1 MKILLPNPHGFC
13 AGVVMAIQSLE
24 KALELYG
31 TPIYVF
37 HEIVHNKHV
46 VEGFCR
52 RGVVFVDSLDE
63 IPESSHVLF
72 SAHGVSP
79 DIRQQARARRLKTID
94 ATCPLVFKVHTEAVK
109 FVAAGY
115 AVLLIGHAGHDEA
128 VGTLGEAPDQIQLI
142 ETPDDVDAVKVRD
155 PDKVAYLTQTTL
167 SLDHVKNIVDRLE
180 QRFPRI
186 IGPAKQDICYATQNR
201 QTAVKALLSE
211 ADIVLVIGSQ
221 NSSNSNRLSE
231 IARQA
236 DKPSYLFDHVSEID
250 PNWFRPDDTVI
261 LTAGA
266 SAPEELV
273 EECLRYLSSKFQ
285 ATVETRDVR
294 KERVRF
300 ELPIELR
307 HELRTTNP
315 L

>member
-24 KALELYG
+24 RALELYG
-31 TPIYVF
+31 APIYVF
-37 HEIVHNKHV
+37 YEIVHNKHV

-63 IPESSHVLF
+63 IPDSSHVLF

-79 DIRQQARARRLKTID
+79 DVRRQARARRLKSID
-94 ATCPLVFKVHTEAVK
+94 ATCPLVHKVHTEAVK

-115 AVLLIGHAGHDEA
+115 SVLLIGHAGHDEA

-142 ETPDDVDAVKVRD
+142 ETADDVDAVEVPD

-167 SLDHVKNIVDRLE
+167 SLDHVQSIIDRLE
-180 QRFPRI
+180 QRFPQI
-186 IGPAKQDICYATQNR
+186 VGPAKQDICYATQNR
-201 QTAVKALLSE
+201 QTAVKELLSE

-221 NSSNSNRLSE
+221 NSSNSNRLAE
-231 IARQA
+231 VAREA
-236 DKPSYLFDHVSEID
+236 DKPSYLFDHVGEID
-250 PNWFRPDDTVI
+250 PNWFHPNDTVI

-273 EECLRYLSSKFQ
+273 EECLDYLCSRFQ
-285 ATVETRDVR
+285 ATVETRNIR
-294 KERVRF
+294 QERARF

-307 HELRTTNP
+307 HAH
-315 L
+315 